1 MSMCNLDL
9 RVKMA
14 DNDILIKD
22 LAAELGTTP
31 TYMSRIMGN
40 PLSAIWAV
48 RIRLAISRM
57 IERKKES
64 E

>member
-14 DNDILIKD
+14 DNNILIKD

-31 TYMSRIMGN
+31 TYMSRILRN